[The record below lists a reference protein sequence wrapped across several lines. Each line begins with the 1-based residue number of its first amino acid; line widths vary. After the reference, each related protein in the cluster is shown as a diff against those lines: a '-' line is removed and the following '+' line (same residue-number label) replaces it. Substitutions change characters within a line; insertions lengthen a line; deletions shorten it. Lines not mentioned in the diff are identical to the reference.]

1 MAQPA
6 TVLWIV
12 RVESLV
18 HEVASAGR
26 IVVCDGA
33 RCATTDLADRIACE
47 HCDTEGLV
55 SSSGIP
61 SLGCGASGLVLGAGT
76 VWTAARRRGLTAV
89 KARAQCHV
97 CPHTAGPDSA
107 PRRRHHT
114 GHTSTGRALLTPRV
128 VGLATHDP
136 QGVVVVGPGRHEEG
150 KGKAPALGSGLR
162 FRERQTPGIDSNRT
176 LDHRLTV

>member
-1 MAQPA
+1 MLSASGDA
-6 TVLWIV
+6 AVTVV
-12 RVESLV
+12 VP
-18 HEVASAGR
+18 EVAVIWVGDRLTTAPAEDEMAGSDQ
-26 IVVCDGA
+26 VA
-33 RCATTDLADRIACE
+33 Y
-47 HCDTEGLV
+47 
-55 SSSGIP
+55 
-61 SLGCGASGLVLGAGT
+61 SLGFTVMPGVIAALLPCAALAVLGSG
-76 VWTAARRRGLTAV
+76 VDWTAGSIGDGRAAGLEAD
-89 KARAQCHV
+89 ALSHAW
-97 CPHTAGPDSA
+97 PHTSSPDSA

-114 GHTSTGRALLTPRV
+114 GRTSTGRALLTPRV

>member
-150 KGKAPALGSGLR
+150 MSEAPGRVALGASGL
-162 FRERQTPGIDSNRT
+162 EVSSKHSG
-176 LDHRLTV
+176 VK

>member
-97 CPHTAGPDSA
+97 CPHTAGPATA

-114 GHTSTGRALLTPRV
+114 GRTSTGRALLTPRV

>member
-47 HCDTEGLV
+47 HCDTEGDRLV
-55 SSSGIP
+55 G
-61 SLGCGASGLVLGAGT
+61 
-76 VWTAARRRGLTAV
+76 
-89 KARAQCHV
+89 
-97 CPHTAGPDSA
+97 
-107 PRRRHHT
+107 T
-114 GHTSTGRALLTPRV
+114 GHGAHPLSVWLLTWTGYRS
-128 VGLATHDP
+128 AT
-136 QGVVVVGPGRHEEG
+136 
-150 KGKAPALGSGLR
+150 SGWA
-162 FRERQTPGIDSNRT
+162 
-176 LDHRLTV
+176 